1 MIFLMMIM
9 TTIDGSDS
17 PQYFA
22 FQLLP
27 DNLSNMQRDD
37 YFQGIF
43 VADLRSA
50 FALITNLQKQVTEL
64 QLAKGNMVASPPPL
78 TPSTIL
84 LTPSPAPGPPISS
97 CTPAA
102 AAAEDMLSPDS
113 ASASSHSYPLLIR
126 LGLGREAH

>member
-1 MIFLMMIM
+1 MMIM

-27 DNLSNMQRDD
+27 DNLSNRQRDD

-50 FALITNLQKQVTEL
+50 FALITNLQKHVTEL
-64 QLAKGNMVASPPPL
+64 QLHGQGQHDRLSITFDAVDN
-78 TPSTIL
+78 
-84 LTPSPAPGPPISS
+84 PADAEPGSR
-97 CTPAA
+97 
-102 AAAEDMLSPDS
+102 S
-113 ASASSHSYPLLIR
+113 ANLVVHACCGCS
-126 LGLGREAH
+126 